1 MNSNTENNYY
11 IRLLRFLKS
20 GSILRGP
27 LLPAFW
33 FLHISFFHLE
43 KTTAVARPTLR
54 VEEAVNHR
62 HTLCNR
68 PCSIESFDQVAQLHL
83 RLRCERSSR
92 LRCDEHPEATVD
104 RKRHYVLASRKL
116 PFGRK
121 SLEGSEIAEAD
132 TRVSWRVV
140 NGVVEDVTDV
150 HRRVNLV
157 SVVALARPTNA
168 FFFVTTI
175 YIESF
180 VKARPTALVAGRSSD
195 LSAKIPTRKKW
206 CPHAR
211 RSREESFGGLLGRN
225 RFNVFFHSLGRLV

>member
-1 MNSNTENNYY
+1 M
-11 IRLLRFLKS
+11 
-20 GSILRGP
+20 
-27 LLPAFW
+27 
-33 FLHISFFHLE
+33 
-43 KTTAVARPTLR
+43 
-54 VEEAVNHR
+54 
-62 HTLCNR
+62 
-68 PCSIESFDQVAQLHL
+68 
-83 RLRCERSSR
+83 
-92 LRCDEHPEATVD
+92 D

-206 CPHAR
+206 CPHAPALSGGIVR
-211 RSREESFGGLLGRN
+211 RTSREESIQRIFSFSRKTRLMQARGSQALHGIRKCQRVTIVRGRRAATQLAVQKTSGV
-225 RFNVFFHSLGRLV
+225 RFLSVPVSRVQIDNEKCVKY